1 MSGLVKAKKY
11 DWKDSNL
18 ALFGS
23 DLEKNVKKESAEGE
37 PAWEGAGKEVG
48 VQVWRIVKFKVTHW
62 PKQDYG
68 HFYNGDS
75 YIVLNT
81 YKKDPSSEAC
91 GELSYDVHF
100 WIGRFSSQDEY
111 GTAAYKTVEL
121 DHFLDDKPVEHREV
135 EGHESTLFKSYFDAL
150 ITLKGGAETGF
161 RRVNPEAYKP
171 RLLHFCKKNKKIEV
185 TEKSLKRANMNNG
198 DVFIVDLGLTLYQ
211 WNGSRCSP
219 DEKFSAAHFMD
230 IIQKEISTNKGRK
243 SVKSG
248 ILKLLLERVEFNS
261 TLSSEPVAECLVLCQ
276 SNIICFMVLSDAS
289 GHLVFSEVSR
299 GSAVKRSQLNTNDV
313 FIMDSGD
320 HCYVWSGKGS
330 SVDERRRAME
340 FAHNYLMKSDSPFLP
355 ITCVVEGNETDD
367 FNKAF

>member
-81 YKKDPSSEAC
+81 YKKDPSSE
-91 GELSYDVHF
+91 ELSYDVHF

-230 IIQKEISTNKGRK
+230 IIQSQRAGKPKTKTLDRQTVEYFND
-243 SVKSG
+243 
-248 ILKLLLERVEFNS
+248 KLAAVIPEGKPKKDKKPESKLEKV
-261 TLSSEPVAECLVLCQ
+261 LSK
-276 SNIICFMVLSDAS
+276 LSDAS